1 MGVCEQTEAILKI
14 LGQIRSV
21 YFRDEYAIQK
31 RIAELLTANDVQ
43 FQAEY
48 PLDKRNRVD
57 FLAGGVLIEVKA
69 GKPNSHRLANQV
81 ERYAQFPEVEAVVIV
96 VERNVFHVP
105 SCVNGKPVHYVSL
118 SSNWGVAF

>member
-1 MGVCEQTEAILKI
+1 MGVCEQTEVILKI

-31 RIAELLTANDVQ
+31 RIAELLTANEVD
-43 FQAEY
+43 FQVEY
-48 PLDKRNRVD
+48 SLDRRNRVD
-57 FLAGGVLIEVKA
+57 FLAGGTLIEVKA
-69 GKPNSHRLANQV
+69 GKPNSQRLASQV

-96 VERNVFHVP
+96 VERNVFRVP
-105 SCVNGKPVHYVSL
+105 LCVNGKPVHYVSL